1 MRVFGHNWINS
12 CRKEHVCWCCS
23 KTIPIGSKMLYTSG
37 LANDKMFMV
46 KHCRECEIV
55 PEILDQN
62 PKLAEAV
69 RFTSIEEWR
78 KTVDDQC

>member
-1 MRVFGHNWINS
+1 
-12 CRKEHVCWCCS
+12 
-23 KTIPIGSKMLYTSG
+23 MLYTSG

-55 PEILDQN
+55 PEILMQN
-62 PKLAEAV
+62 PHLAEAV

-78 KTVDDQC
+78 KTVDNQC